1 MSKQSV
7 TPSAI
12 NSANPAFGSNEYRN
26 VAVAQLQESATN
38 PRRRFNQQGLQE
50 LAESIKA
57 QGMLAPLLVR
67 EIAKEQF
74 EIVAGARRFRAARL
88 AEVAQVPVRVVKL
101 TDAAAI
107 EAQVVENLQREDIH
121 PLEEATAFKVLLELV
136 EPKYSVAHIAAR
148 SGKSE
153 AYVVGRIKLTDLI
166 EPVGDAFLADKI
178 TIGHALLIAKLPPA
192 QQQEAFNAAFRQ
204 MWTSEGNQ
212 PVLIPVRELSAWIQ
226 SNIMLELAAAPFDKD
241 DETLCPQ
248 AGSCIACPKRT
259 GANALLFSDVR
270 KDACTDPQCF
280 RAKVDAHIAKTIE
293 TKPTLVQ
300 ISSAWQSREG
310 APLGK
315 NRYAEIEIRA
325 NGRTG
330 KAKQAVPAPKT
341 CRSMTEAIYMDGGK
355 RGQTV
360 KVCADFNCRVHHP
373 DKQQPSP
380 EQVERTRA
388 AETSGMALVSEARTP
403 TEAPAGEAPQAA
415 VGPQCGYRL
424 SAGGEGDTQARQGS
438 RRGCSLPIAHRMC
451 AAGCGVPFNAIARGR
466 PAAGY
471 GASLPRGCREGRTL
485 CARRL
490 RRQSE
495 EGGTQE
501 AGECGQQAHGCGQ
514 SIIKTDSHEAR
525 QNCRAFL
532 FPFQSYG

>member
-388 AETSGMALVSEARTP
+388 AER
-403 TEAPAGEAPQAA
+403 
-415 VGPQCGYRL
+415 
-424 SAGGEGDTQARQGS
+424 
-438 RRGCSLPIAHRMC
+438 
-451 AAGCGVPFNAIARGR
+451 
-466 PAAGY
+466 
-471 GASLPRGCREGRTL
+471 
-485 CARRL
+485 
-490 RRQSE
+490 
-495 EGGTQE
+495 
-501 AGECGQQAHGCGQ
+501 
-514 SIIKTDSHEAR
+514 K
-525 QNCRAFL
+525 
-532 FPFQSYG
+532 

>member
-1 MSKQSV
+1 MAATQN
-7 TPSAI
+7 I
-12 NSANPAFGSNEYRN
+12 IRNEYRN
-26 VAVAQLQESATN
+26 VALTQLQESATN
-38 PRRRFNQQGLQE
+38 PRRRFNEQSLQE

-67 EIAKEQF
+67 EIEKEQF
-74 EIVAGARRFRAARL
+74 QIVAGARRFRAAKL
-88 AEVAQVPVRVVKL
+88 AEAAQVPVRVVKL
-101 TDAAAI
+101 TDAEAI

-121 PLEEATAFKVLLELV
+121 PLEEAMGFKSLLELA
-136 EPKYSVAHIAAR
+136 EPRYTVAHIAAR

-166 EPVGDAFLADKI
+166 EPVAEAFLADRI
-178 TIGHALLIAKLPPA
+178 TIGHALLVAKLPPA

-226 SNIMLELAAAPFDKD
+226 SNIMLELAAAPFSKD

-248 AGSCIACPKRT
+248 AGSCTACPKRT
-259 GANALLFSDVR
+259 GANALLFSEVR

-293 TKPTLVQ
+293 TKPTLIQ

-310 APLGK
+310 APLGR
-315 NRYAEIEIRA
+315 NRYAEIELRVNGR
-325 NGRTG
+325 NGRT
-330 KAKQAVPAPKT
+330 KQAAPAPKA
-341 CRSMTEAIYMDGGK
+341 CRSMTDAIYIDGGK

-388 AETSGMALVSEARTP
+388 AERKRIAAQKVEITARHQVLAAILGKVASPLKQAELELLAWHSFQKLEHQRKLLLAKRHKLLSGRNA
-403 TEAPAGEAPQAA
+403 
-415 VGPQCGYRL
+415 
-424 SAGGEGDTQARQGS
+424 DTDYQQ
-438 RRGCSLPIAHRMC
+438 
-451 AAGCGVPFNAIARGR
+451 VEKAIRK
-466 PAAGY
+466 
-471 GASLPRGCREGRTL
+471 L
-485 CARRL
+485 
-490 RRQSE
+490 
-495 EGGTQE
+495 
-501 AGECGQQAHGCGQ
+501 
-514 SIIKTDSHEAR
+514 IK
-525 QNCRAFL
+525 
-532 FPFQSYG
+532 